1 MPARL
6 ILTVLLVALVCGSSL
21 AYAQGTGLPAA
32 ATIEQTEKFSE
43 LGKIRTDILRAIP
56 KARDDLA
63 NLESRKV
70 NLENDEANLK
80 WEKDDVEL
88 RDYSIDRENA
98 AQSKETIEAEL
109 QRIDDQIEEAQ
120 SQVPPDEILIEQ
132 LSNKRFGTAGTV
144 AAGGPG
150 P

>member
-6 ILTVLLVALVCGSSL
+6 ILTVLLIALVCGSSL
-21 AYAQGTGLPAA
+21 VYAQETGLSAA

-70 NLENDEANLK
+70 NLESEEANLK

-88 RDYSIDRENA
+88 RDYSIEREN
-98 AQSKETIEAEL
+98 KGHEKT
-109 QRIDDQIEEAQ
+109 
-120 SQVPPDEILIEQ
+120 
-132 LSNKRFGTAGTV
+132 
-144 AAGGPG
+144 
-150 P
+150 